1 MVRLIIAILCLFTAS
16 ELVLATQPKAQ
27 KKHSISHKKT
37 HVKSKPVSLKEI
49 ASRYGDGPTFEGDPE
64 AIRLSSLLFY
74 GTPYRFGGSSS
85 HALDCSGFVQKV
97 FRANGIEL
105 PRDSRAQAKYGY
117 KVSLSELKPGDL
129 LFFKTYKQDVS
140 HVGIYIGDGKMIHA
154 ARRGGGVKISSIYD
168 PYYIQRFLF
177 AKRVIEAK
185 GKEKT
190 DPIAEIIERETNR

>member
-1 MVRLIIAILCLFTAS
+1 MGRLIIAILCLFTAS

-185 GKEKT
+185 GKEKA

>member
-1 MVRLIIAILCLFTAS
+1 MGRYIIAILCLFVATGT
-16 ELVLATQPKAQ
+16 VLATQPKAQ
-27 KKHSISHKKT
+27 KKHNISHKKT
-37 HVKSKPVSLKEI
+37 YVKSKLFSLREI
-49 ASRYGDGPTFEGDPE
+49 ASRYGDGPTFEGDPD
-64 AIRLSSLLFY
+64 AIGLSSLLFY

-129 LFFKTYKQDVS
+129 LFFKTYKRDVS
-140 HVGIYIGDGKMIHA
+140 HVGIYIGGGKMVHA
-154 ARRGGGVKISSIYD
+154 ATRGGRVMVSSIHE
-168 PYYIQRFLF
+168 PYYRQRFLF
-177 AKRVIEAK
+177 AKRVVEAK

>member
-1 MVRLIIAILCLFTAS
+1 MGRLITAILCLFTAS
-16 ELVLATQPKAQ
+16 GLVLATQPKAQ
-27 KKHSISHKKT
+27 KKHSISHEKT
-37 HVKSKPVSLKEI
+37 HVKSKPVSLREI
-49 ASRYGDGPTFEGDPE
+49 ASRYGDGPTFEGDPD

-74 GTPYRFGGSSS
+74 GTPYRFGGNSS

-105 PRDSRAQAKYGY
+105 PRDSRSQAKYGY

-129 LFFKTYKQDVS
+129 LFFKTYRQDVS

-168 PYYIQRFLF
+168 PYYRQRFLF
-177 AKRVIEAK
+177 AKRVVEAK
-185 GKEKT
+185 GEEKT

>member
-1 MVRLIIAILCLFTAS
+1 MGRLILAILCLFIAS
-16 ELVLATQPKAQ
+16 GLGLATQSKAH
-27 KKHSISHKKT
+27 KKHSIRHKKA
-37 HVKSKPVSLKEI
+37 HVKSKPVSLKKI
-49 ASRYGDGPTFEGDPE
+49 ASRYGDGPTFEGDLD
-64 AIRLSSLLFY
+64 AIGLSSLLFY
-74 GTPYRFGGSSS
+74 GTPYKFGGNSS

-129 LFFKTYKQDVS
+129 LFFKTYKRDVS

-154 ARRGGGVKISSIYD
+154 TRKGGGVKISSIYN
-168 PYYIQRFLF
+168 PYYRQRFLF
-177 AKRVIEAK
+177 AKRVVEAK
-185 GKEKT
+185 GEEEA

>member
-1 MVRLIIAILCLFTAS
+1 MGRLMLAILCLFVATGT
-16 ELVLATQPKAQ
+16 VLATQPKAQ

-37 HVKSKPVSLKEI
+37 HVKSKPVSLREL
-49 ASRYGDGPTFEGDPE
+49 ALRYGDGPTFEGDPD

-97 FRANGIEL
+97 FKANGIEL

-129 LFFKTYKQDVS
+129 LFFKTYKRDVS
-140 HVGIYIGDGKMIHA
+140 HVGIYIGDGKMVHA
-154 ARRGGGVKISSIYD
+154 ATRGGQVMVSSIHE
-168 PYYIQRFLF
+168 PYYRQRFLF
-177 AKRVIEAK
+177 AKRVVEAK
-185 GKEKT
+185 GEEKT
-190 DPIAEIIERETNR
+190 DPTAEIIEKEANR

>member
-1 MVRLIIAILCLFTAS
+1 MCLFTAS
-16 ELVLATQPKAQ
+16 GLVLATQPKAQ

-37 HVKSKPVSLKEI
+37 HIRSKPVSLREI
-49 ASRYGDGPTFEGDPE
+49 ASRYGDGPTFEGDPD

-74 GTPYRFGGSSS
+74 GTPYRFGSNSS

-105 PRDSRAQAKYGY
+105 PRDSRRQAKYGY
-117 KVSLSELKPGDL
+117 KVNLSELKPGDL
-129 LFFKTYKQDVS
+129 LFFKTYSRDVS

-154 ARRGGGVKISSIYD
+154 ATRGGQVKVSSIYD
-168 PYYIQRFLF
+168 PYYRQRFLF
-177 AKRVIEAK
+177 AKRVVEAK
-185 GKEKT
+185 GEKKT

>member
-1 MVRLIIAILCLFTAS
+1 MARPILAILCLLAVSGMVF
-16 ELVLATQPKAQ
+16 ATQPKAQ
-27 KKHSISHKKT
+27 KGQSISHKKAQ
-37 HVKSKPVSLKEI
+37 VKSKPVSLREI
-49 ASRYGDGPTFEGDPE
+49 ALRYGDGPTFEGDPE

-129 LFFKTYKQDVS
+129 LFFKTYKRDVS
-140 HVGIYIGDGKMIHA
+140 HVGIYIGDGKMVHA
-154 ARRGGGVKISSIYD
+154 ATRGGQVMVSSIHE
-168 PYYIQRFLF
+168 PYYRQRFLF
-177 AKRVIEAK
+177 AKRVVEVK
-185 GKEKT
+185 DEVKS

>member
-1 MVRLIIAILCLFTAS
+1 MGRLIIAILCLFTAS

-27 KKHSISHKKT
+27 KKHSISYKKT

-74 GTPYRFGGSSS
+74 GTPYRFGGNSS
-85 HALDCSGFVQKV
+85 HALDCSAFVQKV

-168 PYYIQRFLF
+168 PYYRQRFLF
-177 AKRVIEAK
+177 AKRVVEAK

>member
-1 MVRLIIAILCLFTAS
+1 MRSLIIAILCLFTAS
-16 ELVLATQPKAQ
+16 GLVFATQHKVH
-27 KKHSISHKKT
+27 KKHSISHRKT
-37 HVKSKPVSLKEI
+37 HVKSKPVSLREI
-49 ASRYGDGPTFEGDPE
+49 ASKYGDGPTFEGDPD

-74 GTPYRFGGSSS
+74 NASYRFGGNSS

-129 LFFKTYKQDVS
+129 LFFKTYKRDVS

-154 ARRGGGVKISSIYD
+154 ATRGGRVKISSIYD
-168 PYYIQRFLF
+168 PYYRQRFLF
-177 AKRVIEAK
+177 AKRVVEAK
-185 GKEKT
+185 GEEKM
-190 DPIAEIIERETNR
+190 DPIAEIIERETSR

>member
-1 MVRLIIAILCLFTAS
+1 MGRLIIAILCLFTAS
-16 ELVLATQPKAQ
+16 GLVFATQPKAQ

-37 HVKSKPVSLKEI
+37 HVKSKPVSLREI
-49 ASRYGDGPTFEGDPE
+49 ASRYGDGPTFEGDPD

-74 GTPYRFGGSSS
+74 GTPYRFGGNSSY
-85 HALDCSGFVQKV
+85 ALDCSGFVQKV

-105 PRDSRAQAKYGY
+105 PRDSRSQAKYGY

-129 LFFKTYKQDVS
+129 LFFKTHRRDVS

-154 ARRGGGVKISSIYD
+154 TTKGGQVKISSIYD
-168 PYYIQRFLF
+168 PYYRQRFLF
-177 AKRVIEAK
+177 AKRVVEAK
-185 GKEKT
+185 GEEKM

>member
-1 MVRLIIAILCLFTAS
+1 MGRLIIAILCLFTAS
-16 ELVLATQPKAQ
+16 GLVLATQPKAQ

-37 HVKSKPVSLKEI
+37 HVKSKPVSLREI
-49 ASRYGDGPTFEGDPE
+49 ASRYGDGPTFEGDPD

-74 GTPYRFGGSSS
+74 GTPYRFGGSGS
-85 HALDCSGFVQKV
+85 HALDCSAFVQKV

-140 HVGIYIGDGKMIHA
+140 HVGIYIGDGKMVHA
-154 ARRGGGVKISSIYD
+154 ATRGGRVMVSSIHE
-168 PYYIQRFLF
+168 PYYRQRFLF
-177 AKRVIEAK
+177 AKRVVEAK
-185 GKEKT
+185 GEEKT

>member
-1 MVRLIIAILCLFTAS
+1 MGRLILAILCLFTVS
-16 ELVLATQPKAQ
+16 GMVFATQPKAQ
-27 KKHSISHKKT
+27 KRQSISHKKAK
-37 HVKSKPVSLKEI
+37 VKSKPVSLREI
-49 ASRYGDGPTFEGDPE
+49 ASRYGDGPTFEGDPD

-85 HALDCSGFVQKV
+85 HALDCSAFVQKV

-140 HVGIYIGDGKMIHA
+140 HVGIYIGDGKMVHA
-154 ARRGGGVKISSIYD
+154 ATRGGQVMVSSIYD
-168 PYYIQRFLF
+168 PYYRQRFLF
-177 AKRVIEAK
+177 AKRVVEAK
-185 GKEKT
+185 GEEKT
-190 DPIAEIIERETNR
+190 DPIAEIIEKETNR

>member
-1 MVRLIIAILCLFTAS
+1 MCLFTAS
-16 ELVLATQPKAQ
+16 GLVLATQPKAQ

-37 HVKSKPVSLKEI
+37 HVRSKPVSLREI
-49 ASRYGDGPTFEGDPE
+49 ASRYGDGPTFEGDPD

-74 GTPYRFGGSSS
+74 GTPYRFGSNSS

-105 PRDSRAQAKYGY
+105 PRDSRRQAKYGY
-117 KVSLSELKPGDL
+117 KVNLSELKPGDL
-129 LFFKTYKQDVS
+129 LFFKTYSRDVS

-154 ARRGGGVKISSIYD
+154 ATRGGQVKVSSIYD
-168 PYYIQRFLF
+168 PYYRQRFLF
-177 AKRVIEAK
+177 AKRVVEAK
-185 GKEKT
+185 GEEKT

>member
-1 MVRLIIAILCLFTAS
+1 MGRLILVILGLFVATGT
-16 ELVLATQPKAQ
+16 VLATQPKAQ
-27 KKHSISHKKT
+27 KRQSISHKKAK
-37 HVKSKPVSLKEI
+37 VKSKPVSLREI
-49 ASRYGDGPTFEGDPE
+49 ALRYGDGPTFERDPD

-85 HALDCSGFVQKV
+85 HALDCSAFVQKV

>member
-1 MVRLIIAILCLFTAS
+1 MGRLILAILCLFVATGT
-16 ELVLATQPKAQ
+16 VLATQPKAQ
-27 KKHSISHKKT
+27 KRQSISHKKAKA
-37 HVKSKPVSLKEI
+37 KSKPVSLREI

-129 LFFKTYKQDVS
+129 LFFKTYKRDVS
-140 HVGIYIGDGKMIHA
+140 HVGIYIGDGKMVHA
-154 ARRGGGVKISSIYD
+154 ATRGGQVMVSSIHE
-168 PYYIQRFLF
+168 PYYRQRFLF
-177 AKRVIEAK
+177 AKRVVEVK
-185 GKEKT
+185 DDVKS
-190 DPIAEIIERETNR
+190 DPTAEIIEKEANR

>member
-1 MVRLIIAILCLFTAS
+1 MCLFTAS
-16 ELVLATQPKAQ
+16 GLVLATQPKAQ

-37 HVKSKPVSLKEI
+37 HIRSKPVSLREI
-49 ASRYGDGPTFEGDPE
+49 ASRYGDGPTFEGDPD

-74 GTPYRFGGSSS
+74 GTPYRFGSNSS

-105 PRDSRAQAKYGY
+105 PRDSRRQAKYGY
-117 KVSLSELKPGDL
+117 KVNLSELKPGDL
-129 LFFKTYKQDVS
+129 LFFKTYSRDVS

-154 ARRGGGVKISSIYD
+154 ATRGGQVKVSSIYD
-168 PYYIQRFLF
+168 PYYRQRFLF
-177 AKRVIEAK
+177 AKRVVEAK
-185 GKEKT
+185 GEEKT